1 MPIIQGVDFRTKTFV
16 AVLLPHP
23 TVDGG
28 YLPLSRRIRYSVVK
42 EVFYMKK
49 KGYSKTL
56 RRITLT
62 AVFTALAVVIKC
74 FTKVALTIPG
84 LGIQISFGGIFTF
97 FPAILFGPLYGGAA
111 SALCDFLGAMI
122 APTGAYIPWL
132 TLSAFVGGFVKGFIW
147 KLIKKA
153 DVKRIMAVIL
163 ATVTVIGAIGVA
175 FTVSLCSDG
184 VMNGMFASQSEL
196 PTKDEIAEMTE
207 NGELSL
213 LSRAAVSLAKYNK
226 NTDKNPDGYRKN
238 LASYLNL
245 LTAGLEIFAI
255 VSYVFC
261 GIIFLLGKV
270 LDKNVGECAKIFVSI
285 IVPGLIVTTLN
296 TYILSIFVTAYAGRS
311 LVILW
316 VPRAAEELVVCAVQT
331 VMIALLYG
339 ILMRSPIKKQI
350 EEL

>member
-1 MPIIQGVDFRTKTFV
+1 MNETN
-16 AVLLPHP
+16 A
-23 TVDGG
+23 
-28 YLPLSRRIRYSVVK
+28 
-42 EVFYMKK
+42 
-49 KGYSKTL
+49 SKTL
-56 RRITLT
+56 RRITVT
-62 AVFTALAVVIKC
+62 AVFTALAVVLKC

-97 FPAILFGPLYGGAA
+97 FPAILFGPLYGGLA

-132 TLSAFVGGFVKGFIW
+132 TLSAFVGGFLKGLIW

-153 DVKRIMAVIL
+153 SVKRIMAVIL
-163 ATVTVIGAIGVA
+163 IVVSIIGAVGVS

-184 VMNGMFASQSEL
+184 VMNGVFAVQEEL

-207 NGELSL
+207 NGELSP
-213 LSRAAVSLAKYNK
+213 LSRAAVSLAQYNK

-238 LASYLNL
+238 LKNYLNL

-261 GIIFLLGKV
+261 GLVFVLGK
-270 LDKNVGECAKIFVSI
+270 LIGKDVGECAKIFVTI
-285 IVPGLIVTTLN
+285 IVPGLVVTTLN
-296 TYILSIFVTAYAGRS
+296 TFILSVCLPAYADRM
-311 LVILW
+311 LIILW
-316 VPRAAEELVVCAVQT
+316 APRAAEELVVCAVQT

-339 ILMRSPIKKQI
+339 VLMRSPIRKQM
-350 EEL
+350 EKL